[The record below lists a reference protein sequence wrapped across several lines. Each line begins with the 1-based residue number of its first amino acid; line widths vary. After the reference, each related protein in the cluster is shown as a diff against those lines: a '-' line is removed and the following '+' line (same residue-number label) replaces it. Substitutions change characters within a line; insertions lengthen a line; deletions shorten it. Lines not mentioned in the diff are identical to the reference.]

1 MLRKRWI
8 GCGGVNRTLRP
19 SDAIAAS
26 MMRCYFVKRR
36 SFPLLSLS
44 DYCCTT
50 MTGKRDYAFWS
61 HIATLLNNSV
71 ISKWYCGAAVM
82 GVVIGMT
89 WCEELLLNKSLVCFS
104 LLKDRRGSATLV
116 AFTVRAWR
124 KSSTA
129 FKSAAMASIYW
140 CTLVFPYSI
149 FLIVSSS
156 SPDSFSPSLY
166 DFLAAA
172 SDPRSDILVAKILM
186 ISADDIFHSSNT
198 TSVTNGNS
206 ITSFWDT

>member
-1 MLRKRWI
+1 
-8 GCGGVNRTLRP
+8 
-19 SDAIAAS
+19 
-26 MMRCYFVKRR
+26 MRCYFEGSR
-36 SFPLLSLS
+36 SFLFVSLPDS
-44 DYCCTT
+44 RCTK
-50 MTGKRDYAFWS
+50 MIKQGGYAFWS

-129 FKSAAMASIYW
+129 FQSAAVASIYW

-172 SDPRSDILVAKILM
+172 SDPRSDILVAKMFM